1 MSRSTGSRL
10 RAEGG
15 DGEPIDGGAGVV
27 RVLGTGDESAYIAI
41 RREMLADSPWAFA
54 ASAEDD
60 RGLQAG
66 FLERI
71 TRERTNVIVGEYSSQ
86 REGESTLVGVAG
98 VHTLSHRKMA
108 HRAHVWGVYV
118 SPTARGH
125 GVGERV
131 MRGVIDAARRWPGVT
146 SLGLS
151 ASVKSLGAI
160 RLYERLG
167 FVRWGVEPG
176 AVVLNGEAIDE
187 VHLVKFLD
195 DGASPEFR
203 S

>member
-1 MSRSTGSRL
+1 MSRATGNQR

-15 DGEPIDGGAGVV
+15 DGEPNDGGLGVV
-27 RVLGTGDESAYIAI
+27 RSLGAGDESAYIAI

-71 TRERTNVIVGEYSSQ
+71 AREGTNVIMGEFARSL
-86 REGESTLVGVAG
+86 EGEINLVGVAG

-118 SPTARGH
+118 SPKARGH

-131 MRGVIDAARRWPGVT
+131 MRGVIDAARRWPSVT

-187 VHLVKFLD
+187 VHLVKMLD
-195 DGASPEFR
+195 
-203 S
+203 